1 MSIEQKIA
9 DLLEESQELKDAELN
24 EVDVDEEVELE
35 ESRVFDS
42 KDSAESIAKKL
53 RTKHKDGN
61 YEVVSKKD
69 KHEIVHP
76 YLNRSELKS
85 HISSVNEEFELEE
98 TQYDVSEDVAA
109 LVGGED
115 LTEDFKVK
123 AATIFEAAIISRVKS
138 EVAKLDEQFE
148 VRLEEEVETIKEG
161 LVEKVDGYLNF
172 VVEQWMEKNELAL
185 ESGIKSELTENF
197 IRKLKTVFVES
208 YIDVPEEKFDILGD
222 MEVAIESLESKLNE
236 SVEIAVELTKELNQ
250 IKRSSVITESAK
262 GLADTD
268 AEKFVALAEEL
279 SFEDSETFASKLQ
292 TIRESYFGTKQPR
305 ATVESVVT
313 DAHVPLTEE
322 KTYSAAMS
330 GYLKHIERTK
340 S

>member
-1 MSIEQKIA
+1 
-9 DLLEESQELKDAELN
+9 
-24 EVDVDEEVELE
+24 
-35 ESRVFDS
+35 
-42 KDSAESIAKKL
+42 
-53 RTKHKDGN
+53 
-61 YEVVSKKD
+61 
-69 KHEIVHP
+69 
-76 YLNRSELKS
+76 
-85 HISSVNEEFELEE
+85 
-98 TQYDVSEDVAA
+98 VSEDVAA

-250 IKRSSVITESAK
+250 IKRASVITESSK

-279 SFEDSETFASKLQ
+279 SYEDSESFASKLQ

>member
-9 DLLEESQELKDAELN
+9 DLLEESKELQ
-24 EVDVDEEVELE
+24 EVELE
-35 ESRVFDS
+35 
-42 KDSAESIAKKL
+42 SADDIEQ
-53 RTKHKDGN
+53 
-61 YEVVSKKD
+61 EVVA
-69 KHEIVHP
+69 
-76 YLNRSELKS
+76 
-85 HISSVNEEFELEE
+85 EEVIAEA
-98 TQYDVSEDVAA
+98 QYDVSDDVAA

-115 LTEDFKVK
+115 LTEEFKNK

-197 IRKLKTVFVES
+197 IRKLKDVFVES

-250 IKRSSVITESAK
+250 IKRASVITESSK

-279 SFEDSETFASKLQ
+279 SFEDSESFASKLQ

-305 ATVESVVT
+305 VTVESVVT

>member
-85 HISSVNEEFELEE
+85 HISSVNEEIE

-250 IKRSSVITESAK
+250 IKRASVITESAK

-268 AEKFVALAEEL
+268 AEKFSALAEEL

-292 TIRESYFGTKQPR
+292 IIRESYFGTKQPR